1 MSLFVFLY
9 SFMIHPRNNIELFA
23 GNLLPSI
30 LTTCSNHIS
39 LLLLILLTS
48 VSVCPKLLPDDLV
61 TNPVSSGLPRYS
73 SQPGHFCHQ
82 TPTLRF
88 IHQNWS
94 DKCLAQFYFC
104 FCCYAGRFPHRAQ
117 YYLPNIAVA
126 RPVLR
131 LMSFVHGPSS
141 VINL

>member
-73 SQPGHFCHQ
+73 SQPCHFCHQWAYPPFVFLPQ

-94 DKCLAQFYFC
+94 
-104 FCCYAGRFPHRAQ
+104 
-117 YYLPNIAVA
+117 
-126 RPVLR
+126 
-131 LMSFVHGPSS
+131 
-141 VINL
+141 